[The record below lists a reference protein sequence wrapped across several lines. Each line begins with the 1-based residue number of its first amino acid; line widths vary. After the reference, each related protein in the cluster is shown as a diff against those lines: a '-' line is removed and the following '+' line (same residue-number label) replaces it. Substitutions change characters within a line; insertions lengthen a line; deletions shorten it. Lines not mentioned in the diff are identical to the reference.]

1 MRSRASGSKLPSA
14 CWTWAS
20 VISGWFSGVSSP
32 IVRTEMTCQPNW
44 ERTGDEMLPL
54 PASRAIAEL
63 GDVADGRATTEVAA
77 DRRRSIAAALDG
89 KGCEVGTLVE
99 KGDDLFGLRCR
110 VDEDVT

>member
-1 MRSRASGSKLPSA
+1 MPAKLGAHRRRDVAAP
-14 CWTWAS
+14 
-20 VISGWFSGVSSP
+20 G
-32 IVRTEMTCQPNW
+32 
-44 ERTGDEMLPL
+44 L
-54 PASRAIAEL
+54 SRAIAEL